1 MSSRGFTVL
10 EVLVAFVI
18 IAIVLGAAY
27 PGLGGAARTQG
38 RVAEV
43 LAAAAHAESMLARIG
58 TDLPMRRGTQEVALS
73 NGWHA
78 RVTMHPIRQNE
89 TELWSLLAR
98 APWHLRVEVLPSA
111 ADAAAV
117 ELESLR
123 IGPVPEGWL

>member
-43 LAAAAHAESMLARIG
+43 LAAAAHAESTLARIG

-73 NGWHA
+73 DGWRA
-78 RVTMHPIRQNE
+78 RVIMRPIRQNE
-89 TELWSLLAR
+89 TELWGLLAR
-98 APWHLRVEVLPSA
+98 APWHLRVEALPPG
-111 ADAAAV
+111 ADAVAV
-117 ELESLR
+117 ALESLR

>member
-27 PGLGGAARTQG
+27 PGLGSAARTQG

-43 LAAAAHAESMLARIG
+43 LAAAAHAESTLARIG

-73 NGWHA
+73 DGWRA
-78 RVTMHPIRQNE
+78 RVTMRPIRQNE
-89 TELWSLLAR
+89 IELWGLLAR
-98 APWHLRVEVLPSA
+98 APWHLRVEALPPG
-111 ADAAAV
+111 ADAAEV
-117 ELESLR
+117 VLESLR